1 MNEVDSEREGG
12 YVLLCAIV
20 FMSWWKNKF
29 TPFAPGAVVGVCVPK
44 TACVSLRRR
53 VRLHEPVW
61 GSVPKI

>member
-29 TPFAPGAVVGVCVPK
+29 TRFAPGAVVGVCVPK
-44 TACVSLRRR
+44 TACPS
-53 VRLHEPVW
+53 P
-61 GSVPKI
+61 